1 MERFQVVFNL
11 LKILIE
17 SKSEWYFSY
26 RVVALML
33 FFFLDFGIV
42 WLIFGNSV
50 ITVILFSI
58 LKMLIIIHV
67 LFAMLNILKDYV
79 YNESIFYFYKLLVIL
94 IIIKIG
100 CYFIL

>member
-1 MERFQVVFNL
+1 
-11 LKILIE
+11 
-17 SKSEWYFSY
+17 
-26 RVVALML
+26 
-33 FFFLDFGIV
+33 
-42 WLIFGNSV
+42 
-50 ITVILFSI
+50 
-58 LKMLIIIHV
+58 MLIIIHV

>member
-33 FFFLDFGIV
+33 FFFFRF
-42 WLIFGNSV
+42 WNSLV
-50 ITVILFSI
+50 NIWKFSNNSNTI
-58 LKMLIIIHV
+58 
-67 LFAMLNILKDYV
+67 
-79 YNESIFYFYKLLVIL
+79 
-94 IIIKIG
+94 
-100 CYFIL
+100 